1 MAADLVSPESI
12 AFMIRNGSG
21 IISVGMKEE
30 DLERLMI
37 PMMSPVTENGA
48 EIRMSES
55 TLHPISKSHLIPD
68 RSDLRGKSASTSEL
82 SIGYVAEHLCLTPR
96 FSRTDGRAT
105 GSHATCV
112 TPVASETV
120 RT

>member
-37 PMMSPVTENGA
+37 PMMSPIL
-48 EIRMSES
+48 EIGD
-55 TLHPISKSHLIPD
+55 I
-68 RSDLRGKSASTSEL
+68 
-82 SIGYVAEHLCLTPR
+82 
-96 FSRTDGRAT
+96 
-105 GSHATCV
+105 
-112 TPVASETV
+112 
-120 RT
+120 